1 MMNPLASISPEL
13 SSRISD
19 PDPERLAQVLQVLE
33 VHDVLRALL
42 DRPLRVLD
50 LGCGQGDISLCLAE
64 RGALVTGIDVL
75 DTHIDLCQALAG
87 QHPQLQLSFA
97 VGRVD
102 DAIAGLGA
110 DQYDL
115 VLGLGVWDSL
125 VEGQGAGAVRGLLT
139 RAAGQSGALVVDLAW
154 DWAPGLLTAI
164 AFVHE
169 IIPFSPSSRPLSVAS
184 NRYWVLDGQAAPFD
198 TWSEDPHLLAA
209 GTHQGSR
216 RYYFNPTTVVKLYR
230 FDHSRGAYNREEFAR
245 ERGVLSNPP
254 PGFPTPACLLSG
266 AHDREGWSVV
276 ERLPGRLLLDL
287 LREGQA
293 IDHHG
298 LLLAILNQLVALET
312 AGLYHGDV
320 RTWNI
325 LVTDQG
331 QATLIDYGSISALK
345 EDVAW
350 PGNLF
355 LSFFIL
361 VREVVTG
368 VVDDPSPLR
377 TIAISPHSLPP
388 PYRHWAQ
395 GLWQRPLADW
405 SFRSM
410 QANLLFMVANPS
422 EKPPPPLQSWM
433 TAAEEA
439 IQAQKLYVKQA
450 QHQLEFGIEQARVE
464 AREALARATMETRTA
479 LDQMETRIEQAEAEY
494 RQSLRESQ
502 EAARRMETRIGQVEA
517 EYQQSLRAAQEAAL
531 RAIEK
536 NEALLASHSWRLTAP
551 LRLVSTSLRPLA
563 LSTVA
568 QAKRAARRLL
578 GSTLLL
584 IRRHPTLIACCR
596 PLLARFPRLQA
607 HLRCFIAHRLT
618 PSVSMAAS
626 SSHHDPQG
634 LALTPAG
641 RRVYADLKAARE
653 ALVAKGES

>member
-1 MMNPLASISPEL
+1 MMNPSANLFPEL
-13 SSRISD
+13 SPQVPD
-19 PDPERLAQVLQVLE
+19 PGPERLAQLLQV
-33 VHDVLRALL
+33 HDALRSLL
-42 DRPLRVLD
+42 GRPLRVLD
-50 LGCGQGDISLCLAE
+50 LGCSQGEISLCLAE
-64 RGALVTGIDVL
+64 RGALVSGIDGL
-75 DTHIDLCQALAG
+75 AANIALCQALAG
-87 QHPQLQLSFA
+87 QHPQLQLSFV

-102 DAIAGLGA
+102 ETLAGLGA

-115 VLGLGVWDSL
+115 VLGLGVWDPL
-125 VEGQGAGAVRGLLT
+125 IDGLGEGEVRGLLT
-139 RAAGQSGALVVDLAW
+139 RVAGHSGALVVDLAW
-154 DWAPGLLTAI
+154 DWGPGLLTAI
-164 AFVHE
+164 AFVRQ
-169 IIPFSPSSRPLSVAS
+169 IAPSSSPRPLTVAS
-184 NRYWVLDGQAAPFD
+184 NRYWILDGQAAPFD
-198 TWSEDPHLLAA
+198 TWSEDPHQLAA

-230 FDHSRGAYNREEFAR
+230 FDHNRGTYNREEFVR
-245 ERGVLSNPP
+245 EHGVLSNPP
-254 PGFPTPACLLSG
+254 PGLPTPACLLSG
-266 AHDREGWSVV
+266 AHGSEGWSVV

-293 IDHHG
+293 IDHRS
-298 LLLAILNQLVALET
+298 LILAILDQLVALEA

-331 QATLIDYGSISALK
+331 AATLIDYGSISPLK

-368 VVDDPSPLR
+368 LVDDPSPLR
-377 TIAISPHSLPP
+377 TIAINPHSLPQ

-405 SFRSM
+405 SFRDM
-410 QANLLFMVANPS
+410 QATLLSLVANPS
-422 EKPPPPLQSWM
+422 EKPPPPLESWM
-433 TAAEEA
+433 TATEEA

-450 QHQLEFGIEQARVE
+450 QHQLEVGIEQARME
-464 AREALARATMETRTA
+464 ARTVLECGMEQARMEARTA

-494 RQSLRESQ
+494 RQSQ
-502 EAARRMETRIGQVEA
+502 EAARQMEMRIEQVEA
-517 EYQQSLRAAQEAAL
+517 EYRQSLRQSQEAVL

-536 NEALLASHSWRLTAP
+536 NEALLASRSWRLTAP
-551 LRLVSTSLRPLA
+551 LRFVTTGLRSLA
-563 LSTVA
+563 LA
-568 QAKRAARRLL
+568 AAGPARREARRLL
-578 GSTLLL
+578 GFALLL
-584 IRRHPTLIACCR
+584 IRRHPALTACCR
-596 PLLARFPRLQA
+596 PLLAHFPRLEA

-618 PSVSMAAS
+618 PPVSMPDHTAD
-626 SSHHDPQG
+626 HDPQG

-641 RRVYADLKAARE
+641 RRVYEDLKAARE